1 MLLPSL
7 LVPRQSLGTRS
18 FLALVHSFRSVA
30 SVRVFWY
37 RPALNG
43 VSATLPARMR
53 ATSGSLPLQGSV
65 IVSTGGD
72 AELIQELNIED
83 ELKGSYLT
91 YAMSVIVSRAL
102 PDVRDGLKPSQRRI
116 LVAMNDLN
124 LSPTASTT
132 KCAAIVGETMKRY
145 HPHGNEAIYPTLV
158 RMAQPWSMRHP
169 LIHGQ
174 GNFGSIAGL
183 PPAAMRYTEARL
195 SPPAAE
201 LLADLELDT
210 VDFIPTYDEKSTEP
224 TVLPAKLPNLLVNG
238 SGGIAVGMAT
248 SIPPHNLAEICDG
261 VVRMIDEPNTTV
273 DELLEIIPGPD
284 FPTGGIICGSNGI
297 REGYHTGRSN
307 ISVRARVHFEE
318 PKPGRTNIV
327 FTEIPY
333 QQSRDRVVERMGE
346 LVESDRIKGISVV
359 RDESG
364 RKEPVRIVVELKR
377 DADRDVVL
385 NQLYQYTPLQ
395 DTFSIIM
402 LALVDGRPETLSI
415 RELISQF
422 IRHRVVVVRRR
433 TLYLLSQAMKRKHTV
448 EGLLIALSFIDVVI
462 ETIRTS
468 DDVPQARTRLT
479 GLSVDA
485 AMLAR
490 ALGAEGFASF
500 QLERGSHASY
510 AMTPLQADA
519 VLQMQLQRLTH
530 LESGKLTRE
539 HGALREEIAGYRRLL
554 SDERNILDV
563 IREDMFELKKNYG
576 QPRRTEIS
584 DEELESFNREDLIP
598 DEQVYVTVSH
608 EGYIKRMPIG
618 TMKAQGRGGKGVTAA
633 DTKEGDFQEHVFV
646 ASTHAYILLFTD
658 KGKVHWLK
666 VYDVPQQSR
675 TSRGRAIVNML
686 NLGPDEK
693 ITSLIPVREFAEDAC
708 LLMGTRG
715 GTVKKTALSA
725 YSRPMKGGIIAVKL
739 DDNDR
744 LIGVVQTRAGD
755 HIVLSTKNGMAIR
768 FDEAD
773 ARAMGRAAYG
783 VKGISL
789 QADDHVV
796 GMVVADSDA
805 TLLTVCERGYGKR
818 TPFGSVEPGEVAA
831 EEPDESGDA
840 ATAAPLATELASD
853 EVAAEHASQP
863 STDAPPPATELAI
876 DEVAAEAAADE
887 SGATSNKGGARY
899 RLQRRGG
906 KGLIDIK
913 TTERNGS
920 VVVTAAV
927 RDSDEI
933 MITTT
938 RGMMVR
944 LRVGDISVIGRNT
957 QGVRLIRLD
966 EGDSVASLAKIGA
979 TADEDPTATKDEPP
993 AAS

>member
-1 MLLPSL
+1 
-7 LVPRQSLGTRS
+7 
-18 FLALVHSFRSVA
+18 
-30 SVRVFWY
+30 
-37 RPALNG
+37 
-43 VSATLPARMR
+43 
-53 ATSGSLPLQGSV
+53 
-65 IVSTGGD
+65 VSTAGGSEQIH
-72 AELIQELNIED
+72 ELDIEQELKD
-83 ELKGSYLT
+83 SYLT

-124 LSPTASTT
+124 LSPGASTT

-158 RMAQPWSMRHP
+158 RMAQPWSLRHP

-195 SPPAAE
+195 SAAAAE
-201 LLADLELDT
+201 LLADLDLDT
-210 VDFIPTYDEKSTEP
+210 VDYIATYDEKSTEP
-224 TVLPAKLPNLLVNG
+224 TVLPSKLPNLLVNG

-248 SIPPHNLAEICDG
+248 SIPPHNLAEVCDA
-261 VVRMIDEPNTTV
+261 VIKLIDEPQTGV
-273 DELLEIIPGPD
+273 DELMEIIPGPD
-284 FPTGGIICGSNGI
+284 YPTGGIICGRNGI

-307 ISVRARVHFEE
+307 IVVRARYHFEE
-318 PKPGRTNIV
+318 PKAGRCNIV

-333 QQSRDRVVERMGE
+333 QQARDRVVERLGE
-346 LVESDRIKGISVV
+346 LVEAERIKGVSVV

-364 RKEPVRIVVELKR
+364 RTEPVRIVVELKR

-385 NQLYQYTPLQ
+385 NQLYQYSPLQ

-402 LALVDGRPETLSI
+402 LALVDGRPQTLSLK
-415 RELISQF
+415 ELLYHF
-422 IRHRVVVVRRR
+422 IRHRVVVVKRR
-433 TLYLLSQAMKRKHTV
+433 TRYLLGQAMKRKHTV
-448 EGLLIALSFIDVVI
+448 EGLLIALSFIDRVI

-468 DDVPQARTRLT
+468 ADVPEARTRLT
-479 GLSVDA
+479 GIEVDA
-485 AMLAR
+485 PVLER
-490 ALGAEGFASF
+490 ALGTDGFAAF
-500 QLERGSHASY
+500 QQERGAQPTY
-510 AMTPLQADA
+510 AMSVVQADA

-530 LESGKLTRE
+530 LEGGKLTKE

-563 IREDMFELKKNYG
+563 IREDMYELKKKYG
-576 QPRRTEIS
+576 ESRRTEIS
-584 DEELESFNREDLIP
+584 DEELGSFAAEDLIP
-598 DEQVYVTVSH
+598 DENVAVTVSH
-608 EGYIKRMPIG
+608 EGYIKRVPLG
-618 TMKAQGRGGKGVTAA
+618 SWRAQGRGGRGVTAA
-633 DTKEGDFQEHVFV
+633 DTKEGDFLEHVFV

-675 TSRGRAIVNML
+675 TSRGRAIVNMIS
-686 NLGPDEK
+686 LGSEEK
-693 ITSLIPVREFAEDAC
+693 ITSLIPVREFEENC
-708 LLMGTRG
+708 FLLMATRC

-739 DDNDR
+739 DDHDG
-744 LIGVVQTRAGD
+744 LIGVALTRAGD
-755 HIVLSTKNGMAIR
+755 QIVLSTKNGMAIR
-768 FDEAD
+768 FDESD

-789 QADDHVV
+789 GQADEVV
-796 GMVVADSDA
+796 GMVVVDADA
-805 TLLTVCERGYGKR
+805 TLLTVCEHGYGKR
-818 TPFGSVEPGEVAA
+818 TPFGPAELSEAG
-831 EEPDESGDA
+831 EEPEPESPAGDA
-840 ATAAPLATELASD
+840 APADAEPAQARAPAPDPSASAAPADAEPAD
-853 EVAAEHASQP
+853 EGQP
-863 STDAPPPATELAI
+863 
-876 DEVAAEAAADE
+876 AEAA
-887 SGATSNKGGARY
+887 GATPRGNARY

-913 TTERNGS
+913 TTERNGH
-920 VVVTAAV
+920 VVATAAV
-927 RDSDEI
+927 HDHDEI

-944 LRVGDISVIGRNT
+944 LRVGEISVIGRNT

-966 EGDSVASLAKIGA
+966 EGDAVASIAKIAG
-979 TADEDPTATKDEPP
+979 EE
-993 AAS
+993 